1 MSTFKTI
8 KTVLFVP
15 SITVFVSRYG
25 TQWRFIGIIVN
36 TSILSRTEIKIKEKG
51 GERNDP
57 KLVNDRVPDSM
68 IADAITS
75 QSYNIVT
82 RKIHG

>member
-25 TQWRFIGIIVN
+25 TQWRFIGN

-57 KLVNDRVPDSM
+57 KLVNDRVADSM